1 MLQKTKSDDLTDKF
15 TEVLR
20 ALHFR
25 LSRHSTDHTVSSQL
39 RDDRSVVSRIGKRMR
54 RQNRRNIL
62 RSRGLDAINFMS
74 QIQILRLK
82 KNLRRSLYLLT
93 PPSFSLSHVL
103 AEYHIFQEV
112 ARTASWLEITFLH
125 FELWAYQTFTALYQ
139 KNRWTSAY
147 MVTRNNFNKEET
159 CCLKHV
165 KEL

>member
-1 MLQKTKSDDLTDKF
+1 MLQKTKNDDLTDKF

-74 QIQILRLK
+74 QIQILKLK
-82 KNLRRSLYLLT
+82 KKTLGGHCIYSHLCFIGSFVSLKFY
-93 PPSFSLSHVL
+93 S
-103 AEYHIFQEV
+103 
-112 ARTASWLEITFLH
+112 
-125 FELWAYQTFTALYQ
+125 
-139 KNRWTSAY
+139 
-147 MVTRNNFNKEET
+147 
-159 CCLKHV
+159 
-165 KEL
+165 